1 LALAVPL
8 SRFTSR
14 VGGGSAL
21 FVRRL
26 AHAFMTPIQFATLLI
41 RFYCIFALVLAT
53 AALSEIAYGIY
64 VVITSTQTQ
73 YESQREFLLAMYVVR
88 FFIYFGTG
96 IGFLIFTKP
105 LARLL
110 AKGLDSIKHDDAA

>member
-1 LALAVPL
+1 
-8 SRFTSR
+8 
-14 VGGGSAL
+14 
-21 FVRRL
+21 
-26 AHAFMTPIQFATLLI
+26 
-41 RFYCIFALVLAT
+41 LVLAT
-53 AALSEIAYGIY
+53 AALSEIAYGVY

-73 YESQREFLLAMYVVR
+73 YESQREFLLAMYIVR